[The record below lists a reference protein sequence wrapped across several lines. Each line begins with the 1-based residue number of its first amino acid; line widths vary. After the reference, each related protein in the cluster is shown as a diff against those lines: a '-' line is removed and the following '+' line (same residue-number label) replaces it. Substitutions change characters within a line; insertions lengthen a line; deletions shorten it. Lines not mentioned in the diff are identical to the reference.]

1 MKQIWKI
8 CNYHSCLITG
18 ATMNKRAS
26 CATYHLN
33 AGNVATDV
41 FRLVPLAV
49 RNKNVRVCRKR
60 MRGHVGK
67 HGYILQTK
75 GTRCTNYEDLFQT
88 HCARNIIFETS
99 ERPGVSGQAP
109 VKQAGTPAH
118 PDRNLNNRIKKYE
131 YG

>member
-1 MKQIWKI
+1 MEQIWKI
-8 CNYHSCLITG
+8 YNYNSILITG

-26 CATYHLN
+26 CVTYHLN
-33 AGNVATDV
+33 ASDAATDV
-41 FRLVPLAV
+41 VRLVRLAV

-60 MRGHVGK
+60 MMGHVGK

-99 ERPGVSGQAP
+99 ERPGRIRTGSGKAGGDACAP
-109 VKQAGTPAH
+109 GQKS
-118 PDRNLNNRIKKYE
+118 
-131 YG
+131 